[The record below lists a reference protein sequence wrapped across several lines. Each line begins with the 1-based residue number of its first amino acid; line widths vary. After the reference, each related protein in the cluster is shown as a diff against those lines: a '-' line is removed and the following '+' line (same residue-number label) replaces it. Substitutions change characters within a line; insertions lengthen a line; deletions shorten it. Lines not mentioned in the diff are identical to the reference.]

1 MAFEFDP
8 EKSLSNL
15 HKHGVDFTQ
24 IQALWRDPKRIIVPA
39 RSTTEP
45 RFAIIGE
52 IEGRIW
58 TSIFTLREERVRIV
72 SARRSRDEE
81 RKGYYQR

>member
-1 MAFEFDP
+1 MEFEFDP

-45 RFAIIGE
+45 RLAIIGE
-52 IEGRIW
+52 FEGRIW
-58 TSIFTLREERVRIV
+58 TCIFTLREERVRIV